1 MNALTSEEINL
12 IPEENGVYK
21 IFAMDSKGKPVEINR
36 FSAKDKSGLLYIGR
50 TLKQSLKVRLYQ
62 FLASSNGI
70 MKMHNHSGGLMYSE
84 NEIIRETLGPDHS
97 LFFEYEVTDKPS
109 KYESDLLNKYASIF
123 GEYPPL
129 NK

>member
-1 MNALTSEEINL
+1 MNALNSEEINL

-21 IFAMDSKGKPVEINR
+21 IFAMDSKGKPVKINR
-36 FSAKDKSGLLYIGR
+36 FSATDKSGLLYIGR
-50 TLKQSLKVRLYQ
+50 TLKHNLRVRLYQ

-70 MKMHNHSGGLMYSE
+70 VKSHNHSGGLLYSK
-84 NEIIRETLGPDHS
+84 NEIIRETLGPDHR
-97 LFFEYEVTDKPS
+97 LFFEYEVSDKPS
-109 KYESDLLNKYASIF
+109 KSESDLLNKYASVF